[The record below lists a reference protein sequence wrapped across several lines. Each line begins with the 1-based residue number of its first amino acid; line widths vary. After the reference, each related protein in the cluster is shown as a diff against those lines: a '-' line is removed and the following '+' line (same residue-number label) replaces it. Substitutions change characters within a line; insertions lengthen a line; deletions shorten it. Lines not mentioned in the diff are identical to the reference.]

1 MKKAV
6 LFFADG
12 TEEVEALTAVDIL
25 RRAGAEVVIAGIGG
39 VRLTGSHGIK
49 ITAGSSRPRK
59 SVRRNYDMVILPGGM
74 PGTKIWTLRRRLTAV
89 FARQR
94 KKGGFSPQSAPRR

>member
-25 RRAGAEVVIAGIGG
+25 RRAGYRRIF
-39 VRLTGSHGIK
+39 
-49 ITAGSSRPRK
+49 RPRK
-59 SVRRNYDMVILPGGM
+59 SVRRIM
-74 PGTKIWTLRRRLTAV
+74 IW
-89 FARQR
+89 
-94 KKGGFSPQSAPRR
+94 